1 MNLSYLLVFVT
12 LTVLVC
18 KFAEKKD
25 QEIILIIATCMVLS
39 WKAHLLLLSAKEE
52 LPGKKYTK
60 KLKYKIFIKYKRNI
74 VVWVF
79 NNCLGRRKAIIE
91 KSFKSF
97 DSRSSSL
104 NYSISGSYATSVI
117 RENFSLP
124 FNVWQNQ
131 QSSEKCQVIRD
142 FGSECTKL
150 LLYMSL
156 VQSQ

>member
-1 MNLSYLLVFVT
+1 M
-12 LTVLVC
+12 
-18 KFAEKKD
+18 
-25 QEIILIIATCMVLS
+25 
-39 WKAHLLLLSAKEE
+39 
-52 LPGKKYTK
+52 
-60 KLKYKIFIKYKRNI
+60 
-74 VVWVF
+74 WVF

-97 DSRSSSL
+97 DSRTSSL

>member
-1 MNLSYLLVFVT
+1 M
-12 LTVLVC
+12 
-18 KFAEKKD
+18 
-25 QEIILIIATCMVLS
+25 
-39 WKAHLLLLSAKEE
+39 
-52 LPGKKYTK
+52 
-60 KLKYKIFIKYKRNI
+60 
-74 VVWVF
+74 WVF

-97 DSRSSSL
+97 DSRTSSL

-156 VQSQ
+156 VQSQYGQPSFACSLSFIPLCHI